1 MGVNRTEQV
10 QVVTSQTTLDPLQ
23 GVTQMALFDQ
33 DGTPVDFGVLHQA
46 AAVVNIATID
56 AIDPATT
63 MALANINKAKINEL
77 LTALRTAG
85 IIHV

>member
-56 AIDPATT
+56 DPATT